1 MVGSQDDDSA
11 FLDAAYLGMVHAQ
24 VSSVLMTS
32 VKLEGKVGVGH
43 WTLKPATR
51 SLYGPAN
58 QALKVLGQFKGNL
71 AHKEHSHVDTVY
83 VVRGLRNNLLGLR
96 SIERLQLVKRMEAM
110 STPPF
115 DLTSRFPNVFAGL
128 GTLGEEYTI
137 RLKDDA
143 RPHALYTPRSVA
155 LPLRDKVH
163 EELDRMEKM
172 GVISKVNDPTPWCA
186 GMVVVPKKSGAVR
199 ICVDLKA
206 LNENVLRETHPI
218 PKVDDTL
225 AQLTGAAVFSKLDAN
240 SGFWQIPLSD
250 QSKLLTTFI
259 TPFGRY
265 AFNKLPFGIASA
277 PELFQKRMSKI
288 LEGLDGVVCLMDDV
302 LVIGKDRN
310 EHDLRL
316 RLVLERVQK
325 AKVMLNP
332 TKCEFA
338 KSSVKFLGHVIDSHG
353 IRADPDKFK
362 AICKM
367 EAPHSV
373 SDLRRFLGMVNQLG
387 KFSPRIADLTQPMR
401 ELLSTKIFHVP
412 GKLLYAADAL
422 SRAPM
427 PETEDPLEV
436 EAFVEGITKFTLP
449 ASKERLDDYRHAQK
463 EDPVCAQVREY
474 CTKQWPPKKL
484 VSALILPYWNE
495 KDSLS
500 VCNDLL
506 MFGSRIVV
514 PKSLQNETL
523 TKVHMGHQGI
533 ERCRMRVATSVR

>member
-1 MVGSQDDDSA
+1 
-11 FLDAAYLGMVHAQ
+11 
-24 VSSVLMTS
+24 MT
-32 VKLEGKVGVGH
+32 LQ
-43 WTLKPATR
+43 PATK

-71 AHKEHSHVDTVY
+71 AHKEHSLLEPVY
-83 VVRGLRNNLLGLR
+83 VVRGLRNNLLGLGA
-96 SIERLQLVKRMEAM
+96 IERHQLIKRMEAM
-110 STPPF
+110 SAQPLDPK
-115 DLTSRFPNVFAGL
+115 SQFPNIFVGL

-143 RPHALYTPRSVA
+143 RPHALFTPRNIA
-155 LPLRDKVH
+155 LPLRDRVH
-163 EELDRMEKM
+163 EQLDRMEKI
-172 GVISKVNDPTPWCA
+172 GVISKVKEPTPWCA

-225 AQLTGAAVFSKLDAN
+225 AQLTEAAVFSKLDAN

-302 LVIGKDRN
+302 LVFGKDRN

-316 RLVLERVQK
+316 KQVLERVRE
-325 AKVMLNP
+325 AKVTLNH

-338 KSSVKFLGHVIDSHG
+338 KSSVKFLGHVIDCRG
-353 IRADPDKFK
+353 IQADPDKLK

-387 KFSPRIADLTQPMR
+387 KFSPRIADLTQPLR
-401 ELLSTKIFHVP
+401 ELLSTKRSWLWGPEQETAFNRLKDELVQP
-412 GKLLYAADAL
+412 TVLTLYDPKANIKVSADASSFGL
-422 SRAPM
+422 GAVLLQESTQGWKPVAYASRSM
-427 PETEDPLEV
+427 NETEQRYAQIEKEALAITWACNKFSDYILGRKFLIETDHKPL
-436 EAFVEGITKFTLP
+436 IP
-449 ASKERLDDYRHAQK
+449 
-463 EDPVCAQVREY
+463 C
-474 CTKQWPPKKL
+474 
-484 VSALILPYWNE
+484 
-495 KDSLS
+495 
-500 VCNDLL
+500 
-506 MFGSRIVV
+506 
-514 PKSLQNETL
+514 
-523 TKVHMGHQGI
+523 
-533 ERCRMRVATSVR
+533 